1 MAFAQRNN
9 LLLIEDD
16 SNDVLLI
23 QRAFERTRFNVP
35 MSVVSDGD
43 SAVGYLQGIEEYSDR
58 LQHPLPSLILL
69 DLKLPRRSGLE
80 VLKWLRAQP
89 HLCRIPVI
97 ALTASR
103 EEADVDKAYEAGI
116 NSYVVKPSTFD
127 GLFEMAKSIER
138 YWIRLNL
145 YPSIPIVDRLDAQ

>member
-23 QRAFERTRFNVP
+23 RRAFERTRFNVP

-43 SAVGYLQGIEEYSDR
+43 SAVGYLQGIAEYSDR

-80 VLKWLRAQP
+80 VLEWLRAQP

-127 GLFEMAKSIER
+127 GLFEMAQSIER
-138 YWIRLNL
+138 YWIRLNQ
-145 YPSIPIVDRLDAQ
+145 YPSIRNH

>member
-23 QRAFERTRFNVP
+23 QRAFERIRFNVP

-43 SAVGYLQGIEEYSDR
+43 SAVGYLQGTEEYGDR

-80 VLKWLRAQP
+80 VLEWLRAQP
-89 HLCRIPVI
+89 HLRRIPVI

-138 YWIRLNL
+138 YWIQLNQ
-145 YPSIPIVDRLDAQ
+145 YPTTPAS